1 VAALVQGPSRPMA
14 NPCQRNGVAV
24 PTVVT
29 AHCTPAVARSV
40 WLVGGLPSDEIG
52 GESVV
57 KGRWKLLGAGAHQ
70 KGVVSVRGG
79 GDGGRRRPGSCGLWW
94 R

>member
-1 VAALVQGPSRPMA
+1 VAALVQGPSQPMA

-24 PTVVT
+24 PTVDT
-29 AHCTPAVARSV
+29 THCTPVVARSV
-40 WLVGGLPSDEIG
+40 RLVGGFPSDEIG
-52 GESVV
+52 GESVA

-70 KGVVSVRGG
+70 KGVVSMRGG
-79 GDGGRRRPGSCGLWW
+79 GDGGRRRPGFYGLWW